1 MPIPKLTPEEIAK
14 QFQLPERKSKIATL
28 LKQDGQVYCVCQSS
42 DSSRFMIGCDL
53 CDQWYHGDC
62 IGITQKDSKN
72 IKRYYCERCQED
84 DPTLKTV
91 YKTPSKPLEPE
102 VRREHHIRGR
112 PKKDAETTDPVYIP
126 PKKAKSSSKGPCGYC
141 MNCRRTS
148 NCGNCHTCKEI
159 KKSGARR
166 VKEKCIHR
174 ICVKLRPSSSK
185 RHEYDDSSSDGEQIR
200 SVSSSVKPGM
210 QCYGPGC
217 VETALPNS
225 KYCSD
230 RCGLKLATNRIFQ
243 VLPQRLQ
250 EWSMSPS
257 YSESVN
263 KKDLETVRRKQ
274 IEARAALHELDKR
287 YQALEMI
294 IARGKELEPC
304 FKGEPEPNKK
314 VGFKKG
320 NIRGRKENDK
330 EEEASVYCVTCG
342 HEIHT
347 SSAIKHMEKCF
358 SKYESQ
364 ASFGSMYKTRI
375 EGNNMFC
382 DFYNPVSK
390 TYCKRLRVL
399 CPEHTK
405 DAVIG
410 SNEACGCPLV
420 KDVFEESSELC
431 NYPKKFCFK
440 HYCWEKLRRA
450 EIDMERVRQWLKID
464 ELFEQERQIRQKLVQ
479 RAGVLAL
486 MLHST
491 YDHDAMEKM
500 TSAQEEE
507 RMAQLE
513 KTLRDNYDKE
523 QFENI
528 KCTKENKKFF
538 KSLKKAMN
546 T

>member
-1 MPIPKLTPEEIAK
+1 MPQLKLTPEEIAR

-28 LKQDGQVYCVCQSS
+28 LKKDGQMYCICGSP
-42 DSSRFMIGCDL
+42 DSSSFMIGCDL

-72 IKRYYCERCQED
+72 IKRYYCERCQEE

-91 YKTPSKPLEPE
+91 YKTPKVSDIDLK
-102 VRREHHIRGR
+102 RDIQIKGR
-112 PKKDAETTDPVYIP
+112 TRKDETVDPVYIP
-126 PKKAKSSSKGPCGYC
+126 PKKAKISSTKTACGSC
-141 MNCRRTS
+141 INCRKTS
-148 NCGNCHTCKEI
+148 NCGSCHICKER
-159 KKSGARR
+159 KKSGSRR
-166 VKEKCIHR
+166 VKDKCVNR
-174 ICVKLRPSSSK
+174 VCLKLKPSAK
-185 RHEYDDSSSDGEQIR
+185 RHEYEDSSSDGEQNIA
-200 SVSSSVKPGM
+200 VGGSVKPGM

-230 RCGLKLATNRIFQ
+230 KCGIKLATNRVFQ

-250 EWSMSPS
+250 EWSMSS
-257 YSESVN
+257 CYAENVN

-287 YQALEMI
+287 YQQLEMI
-294 IARGKELEPC
+294 IAKGKELEPC
-304 FKGEPEPNKK
+304 FKVDTEPNKK
-314 VGFKKG
+314 SG
-320 NIRGRKENDK
+320 NKRINFQGKKENER

-382 DFYNPVSK
+382 DFYNPLSK

-405 DAVIG
+405 DPIIG
-410 SNEACGCPLV
+410 SNEACGCPIV
-420 KDVFEESSELC
+420 KDVFEVTNELC
-431 NYPKKFCFK
+431 TYPKKFCYK
-440 HYCWEKLRRA
+440 HHCWEKLRRA
-450 EIDMERVRQWLKID
+450 EIDMERVRQWLKVD
-464 ELFEQERQIRQKLVQ
+464 ELFEQERLIRQKMVQ

-491 YDHDAMEKM
+491 YDHEAMEKM

-507 RMAQLE
+507 RLAQLE
-513 KTLRDNYDKE
+513 KTLRENYDKE

-538 KSLKKAMN
+538 KSLKKAM
-546 T
+546 TTS